1 MQWVAS
7 EISGTGRE
15 GTAPGSMPNQ
25 ITGLGRSRA
34 REAVRE
40 QSAFRQRVASG
51 APWMAARMFSS
62 VWVTSP

>member
-7 EISGTGRE
+7 EISGSGRE
-15 GTAPGSMPNQ
+15 GTAPCSTPNQ
-25 ITGLGRSRA
+25 RTGLGRSRA

-40 QSAFRQRVASG
+40 QSAFRQSNASG
-51 APWMAARMFSS
+51 APWMPARMFSR